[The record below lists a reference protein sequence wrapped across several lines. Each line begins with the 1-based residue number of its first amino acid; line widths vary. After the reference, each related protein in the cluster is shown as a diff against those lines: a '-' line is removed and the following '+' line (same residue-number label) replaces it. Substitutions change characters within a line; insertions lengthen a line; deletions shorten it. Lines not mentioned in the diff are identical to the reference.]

1 MKKFLNEFK
10 EFAVRGNVLD
20 LAVGVII
27 GAAFKSIV
35 DSVVND
41 IFMPAVGILIGGHD
55 FSALSVT
62 VGTATIKYGSLI
74 QNIVNFVIVAF
85 CLFLFV
91 KFFNKFKNGIAIKKH
106 NEEKAE
112 EEKKDENILL
122 LEQIR
127 DALVELNK
135 NNDDK

>member
-74 QNIVNFVIVAF
+74 QNVVNFVIVAF

-91 KFFNKFKNGIAIKKH
+91 KFYNKFKNSIAIKKH
-106 NEEKAE
+106 DEEKAE

-127 DALVELNK
+127 DTLVELNK

>member
-74 QNIVNFVIVAF
+74 QNVVNFVIVAF

-91 KFFNKFKNGIAIKKH
+91 KFFNKFKNSIAIKKH
-106 NEEKAE
+106 DEEKAE

-127 DALVELNK
+127 DTLVELNK